1 MKDTAFF
8 SSLIRGIEK
17 VYKRISMIVLRKRM
31 SGYNKQPV
39 QSASLNANDLK
50 SPLLDCVD
58 NIIDDHRDNSKTL
71 HDNDRPAPDVTTSLN
86 KPAEK
91 HIDKPH
97 IINGRDAGELAKHY
111 KETAVKSELYPEI
124 ARKLQHS
131 IWEHI
136 HATIRYARLG
146 DKRNAEMHTD
156 IANSAFK
163 ELAHHVTEEQYQA
176 FVVKIGEYLDSLKS
190 GQKKSVQ

>member
-8 SSLIRGIEK
+8 NALIRGIEK
-17 VYKRISMIVLRKRM
+17 VYNRISVIVLRKRM
-31 SGYNKQPV
+31 AGYNKQPV
-39 QSASLNANDLK
+39 QSANSSANDLK

-58 NIIDDHRDNSKTL
+58 SIIVDHQDTSKTL
-71 HDNDRPAPDVTTSLN
+71 HDNDRPVPDATTSLN

-91 HIDKPH
+91 HTDKPH

-163 ELAHHVTEEQYQA
+163 ELAHHATEEQYQA
-176 FVVKIGEYLDSLKS
+176 FMMKIREYLDSLKS
-190 GQKKSVQ
+190 G